1 METKILR
8 IDSQEPGLEMIRDAA
23 SIVRNGGLVGFAT
36 ETVYGIACC
45 VGRDSLARLDAI
57 KGRSP
62 DKPYTLH
69 IGGRDEVAKYVPR
82 VSLRE
87 QKLIESMWPGPLTIV
102 FEIENADFQSQRGKL
117 GEEVS
122 EGLYSGNSIGIR
134 CPDHPVALKLLNEA
148 GCAVVA
154 PSANK
159 GGADPAWTADKVLEQ
174 LDGELDMVL
183 DSGPCRYKHS
193 STVVRMKSTGPEVL
207 REGIYS
213 LAEIDA
219 ASVVRFLFVCS
230 GNTCRSPMAE
240 GMFRK
245 YLSEK
250 IGCEVDRVDQFGYKI
265 ASAGTFGMIEVAAS
279 AESVVACGAKDIDIS
294 THRSRAVDKDL
305 IEASDYI
312 FVMGKGHS
320 NYISSI
326 CPEAVNKC
334 RLLLDE
340 AEVPDPIGQ
349 PQEVYDECANMI
361 ETAVKT
367 IVGGLEI

>member
-1 METKILR
+1 METIVLR
-8 IDSQEPGLEMIRDAA
+8 IDSLEPDLEILREAA
-23 SIVRNGGLVGFAT
+23 SVVRNGGLVGFAT
-36 ETVYGIACC
+36 ETVYGIACR
-45 VGRDSLARLDAI
+45 VGRDSLGRLDAI

-69 IGGRDEVAKYVPR
+69 IGDRDEVSKYVPK

-87 QKLIESMWPGPLTIV
+87 QKLMTSMWPGPLTIV
-102 FEIENADFQSQRGKL
+102 FELENADLESQRGKL
-117 GEEVS
+117 GEEPFD
-122 EGLYSGNSIGIR
+122 GLYSGNSIGIR
-134 CPDHPVALKLLNEA
+134 CPENRVASRLLSEA

-154 PSANK
+154 PSANR
-159 GGADPAWTADKVLEQ
+159 GGADPAVTADKVLEQ
-174 LDGELDMVL
+174 LDGELEMVL

-193 STVVRMKSTGPEVL
+193 STVVRMNITGPEVL

-219 ASVVRFLFVCS
+219 ASEVRFLFVCS

-250 IGCEVDRVDQFGYKI
+250 LGCEVDRLDEFGYKI
-265 ASAGTFGMIEVAAS
+265 ASAGTFGIVGVAAS
-279 AESVVACGAKDIDIS
+279 GESVVACGVKGIDIS
-294 THRSRAVDKDL
+294 THRSRAVDVDL

-334 RLLLDE
+334 RLLLDQ
-340 AEVPDPIGQ
+340 ADVPDPIGQ
-349 PQEVYDECANMI
+349 PQVIYDECANMI
-361 ETAVKT
+361 ETAVRT
-367 IVGGLEI
+367 IIGGLKI